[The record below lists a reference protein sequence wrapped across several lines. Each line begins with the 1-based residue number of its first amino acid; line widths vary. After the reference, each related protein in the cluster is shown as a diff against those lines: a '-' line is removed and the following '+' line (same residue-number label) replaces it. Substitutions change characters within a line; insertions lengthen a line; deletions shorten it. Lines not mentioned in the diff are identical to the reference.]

1 MPILSGYSWRVETI
15 VSGLTHLLPRSRS
28 PPRLEILEIG
38 SDHYT
43 YFLKSL
49 ARTLGSSIGG
59 FFGGIGLESNTYN
72 PHDNEWRNDPSGV
85 IIFL

>member
-1 MPILSGYSWRVETI
+1 M
-15 VSGLTHLLPRSRS
+15 
-28 PPRLEILEIG
+28 EIG
-38 SDHYT
+38 SEYDT
-43 YFLKSL
+43 YFLKFI